1 MENQKNVG
9 FNAPSVPSQIQP
21 SDTPSPKLDAPTK
34 GLQHGGTVDTS
45 PRPMK
50 EGGMAQGSTQGIN
63 PKLP

>member
-9 FNAPSVPSQIQP
+9 FNAPACPSQCAPSNVPSP
-21 SDTPSPKLDAPTK
+21 NTNAPTK
-34 GLQHGGTVDTS
+34 GLHHGGTVDTA
-45 PRPMK
+45 PRPKK

>member
-9 FNAPSVPSQIQP
+9 FNAPACPPNLASSNV
-21 SDTPSPKLDAPTK
+21 PSPKTDAPTK
-34 GLQHGGTVDTS
+34 DLKHGGTVDTS

-50 EGGMAQGSTQGIN
+50 EGGMAQGSTQGVN